1 MLWVAEES
9 IFPFCQV
16 HTVGEPPAWTVML
29 RAVLVM
35 STLVTGPLSE
45 AATSSS
51 MIARVWMPSR
61 GDVDGVTFEEGT
73 RAVRLGSSE
82 GAVGDDEWHDAHRH
96 SVTALAITLAT
107 RRNPFPRN
115 VTG

>member
-1 MLWVAEES
+1 MLRISGIFSTAKLSGWKGRDAVCVLWVAEES

-51 MIARVWMPSR
+51 MIVRVWMPSR
-61 GDVDGVTFEEGT
+61 GDIDGVTFEEGA

-82 GAVGDDEWHDAHRH
+82 GVVGDDE
-96 SVTALAITLAT
+96 
-107 RRNPFPRN
+107 
-115 VTG
+115 